1 MSDHCGAL
9 CIIGLI
15 AVFLV
20 LGLVFYLEDLV
31 VILIVNS
38 NIFIVIVAVIVLIV
52 LYICSQT
59 EYHSGYSIFFPGF
72 LFLLYLLFYRFDFGF
87 FYSSVLGQDKK
98 ST

>member
-38 NIFIVIVAVIVLIV
+38 NIFIVIVVFIVVII
-52 LYICSQT
+52 LYICS
-59 EYHSGYSIFFPGF
+59 
-72 LFLLYLLFYRFDFGF
+72 
-87 FYSSVLGQDKK
+87 
-98 ST
+98 